1 MQVRIIDATHQE
13 FNGVVYHKNNLGYYC
28 GKDCLLHREV
38 WKFHNGDIP
47 AGYHVHHRDDDKNN
61 NQIENLQLLTK
72 SAHHKLHSA
81 NKPKVEIVCPVCGKT
96 FLTVAERPAKFC
108 SAHCRNKKKYVSAQP
123 VQKNC
128 QECGKPFETYAAKS
142 AKFCSKKC
150 QRKNWL
156 ARIVK
161 GTCAICGK
169 PITFTNGQP
178 RKTCSE
184 QCEGLLMWKNRAT
197 KTKLVSRTCEF
208 CGKEFHTD
216 ASKPSKF
223 CSRNCRAQYQEKYC
237 REIRKCVVCGK
248 EFSIAKSSKNKCCS
262 RKCGAK
268 IHSKYVPQSVREEIR
283 RLYVFGSTEFGSRAL
298 ARKFGVSATTV
309 LDIVGKNNG

>member
-47 AGYHVHHRDDDKNN
+47 AGYHVHHCDDDKNN

-223 CSRNCRAQYQEKYC
+223 ARASDEKSTRHLTDSFSRCYLNHFTCYLSGLRLTASDTGLNL
-237 REIRKCVVCGK
+237 CGT
-248 EFSIAKSSKNKCCS
+248 ENNSTSAVFRFTPHCPARSPAASACHTGSWSPPPAASCCPPL
-262 RKCGAK
+262 RC
-268 IHSKYVPQSVREEIR
+268 QTR
-283 RLYVFGSTEFGSRAL
+283 RTR
-298 ARKFGVSATTV
+298 
-309 LDIVGKNNG
+309 